1 MAIAETL
8 PAVCWAERSTCGRG
22 GTEGGP
28 IVAQALHRVSVVA
41 QPVARGVGQQFR
53 QMFSGDNPGPITLR
67 DAPMLDP
74 ALLRN
79 QPADLA
85 ARLKATRG
93 YDLNVADL
101 LLLETERKQ
110 IQVRTQELQNLR
122 NTKSKQIGMLK
133 AKGEDVS
140 AVMAE
145 VAAFGDELKQC
156 EIDLADRLAKI
167 EAIAAGIPNLP
178 HESVP
183 QGNDEHDNV
192 EQHRWGTPRAF
203 DFEVKDH
210 VELGARHGWLDG
222 ETAAKLSGARFTV
235 LRGQLARLHRA
246 LAQFM
251 LDLHTGEH
259 GYEETNVPLL
269 VNADALFGTGN
280 LPKFEEDLFAT
291 AGTSLTEGGLY
302 HLNQM
307 VDIIQAADGGAI
319 DGSVFGALAEVVRDT
334 KDRYLIP
341 TSEVPLTNIV
351 RDEILDAE
359 RLPLRMTAHSM
370 CFRAEAGSAGRDT
383 RGMIRQHQ
391 FEKVELVSIAKPEE
405 SDAEHERMTHAAE
418 TVLEKLGLPY
428 RKVLLC
434 TGDMGFAAQK
444 TYDLEVWLPSQNTY
458 REISSCSN
466 CGDFQARRM
475 QARWRNP
482 ATGKP
487 ELVHTLNGS
496 GVAVGRALIAVMENY
511 QNADGSITV
520 PEVLRAYMG
529 GVSAIA

>member
-1 MAIAETL
+1 
-8 PAVCWAERSTCGRG
+8 
-22 GTEGGP
+22 
-28 IVAQALHRVSVVA
+28 
-41 QPVARGVGQQFR
+41 
-53 QMFSGDNPGPITLR
+53 
-67 DAPMLDP
+67 MLDP
-74 ALLRN
+74 VLLRN

-85 ARLKATRG
+85 ARLKETRG

-101 LLLETERKQ
+101 MLLETERKQ

-122 NTKSKQIGMLK
+122 NTKSKEIGRLYAM
-133 AKGEDVS
+133 ANRDAAEDGMDASYYAQLADQVRKEVS
-140 AVMAE
+140 G
-145 VAAFGDELKQC
+145 FGDELNASESRLY
-156 EIDLADRLAKI
+156 EIKCAI

-183 QGNDEHDNV
+183 LGSDESQNQ
-192 EQHRWGTPRAF
+192 EKKKWGTPKVF

-210 VELGARHGWLDG
+210 VELGARHGWLDA

-251 LDLHTGEH
+251 LDLHTNEH

-269 VNADALFGTGN
+269 VNADSMHGTGQ
-280 LPKFEEDLFAT
+280 LPKFEEDLYKIYPDAYALFDAQRVRNAAT
-291 AGTSLTEGGLY
+291 KVAAFELDGVSELIEGDAAGYGQLLSAVRECYGG
-302 HLNQM
+302 
-307 VDIIQAADGGAI
+307 
-319 DGSVFGALAEVVRDT
+319 
-334 KDRYLIP
+334 RYLIP

-351 RDEILDAE
+351 RDEIVDAE

-405 SDAEHERMTHAAE
+405 SDAEHERMTRAAE

-434 TGDMGFAAQK
+434 TGDMGFSARK

-520 PEVLRAYMG
+520 PEALRGYMG
-529 GVSAIA
+529 GLERIA